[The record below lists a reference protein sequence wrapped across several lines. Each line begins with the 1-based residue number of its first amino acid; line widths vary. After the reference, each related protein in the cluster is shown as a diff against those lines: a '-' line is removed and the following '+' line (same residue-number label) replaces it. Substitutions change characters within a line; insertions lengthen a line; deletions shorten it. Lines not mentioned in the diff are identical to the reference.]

1 MSLRINTNT
10 PALNAQRNLR
20 FTSDHLHNVLEQLS
34 SGQRINKSGDDAAG
48 LAISENLRANIRGL
62 GQAQRNADDGVSLIQ
77 VAEGGLNE
85 MANIL
90 IRLRELGV
98 QAASD
103 TIGPVERSFL
113 HVEYLQLLDEI
124 DRVAHATTFNTEPLI
139 DGSGNVF
146 DIQVGVRNNPLIDR
160 ISFDAHHLNATTDAL
175 GIKDSGVDIKE
186 KAQTSLAQIDEALM
200 KVSAMRADLG
210 AIQNRLG
217 STITNHSIAIENL
230 SAANSRIRDADMA
243 KTTSDLTRDNI
254 LMQSGVA
261 VLSHANQMHKAALQ
275 LLNNG

>member
-1 MSLRINTNT
+1 
-10 PALNAQRNLR
+10 
-20 FTSDHLHNVLEQLS
+20 
-34 SGQRINKSGDDAAG
+34 
-48 LAISENLRANIRGL
+48 
-62 GQAQRNADDGVSLIQ
+62 
-77 VAEGGLNE
+77 
-85 MANIL
+85 
-90 IRLRELGV
+90 
-98 QAASD
+98 
-103 TIGPVERSFL
+103 
-113 HVEYLQLLDEI
+113 
-124 DRVAHATTFNTEPLI
+124 
-139 DGSGNVF
+139 
-146 DIQVGVRNNPLIDR
+146 
-160 ISFDAHHLNATTDAL
+160 LNATTDAL

>member
-113 HVEYLQLLDEI
+113 HVEYLQI
-124 DRVAHATTFNTEPLI
+124 GRAH
-139 DGSGNVF
+139 V
-146 DIQVGVRNNPLIDR
+146 
-160 ISFDAHHLNATTDAL
+160 
-175 GIKDSGVDIKE
+175 
-186 KAQTSLAQIDEALM
+186 
-200 KVSAMRADLG
+200 
-210 AIQNRLG
+210 
-217 STITNHSIAIENL
+217 
-230 SAANSRIRDADMA
+230 
-243 KTTSDLTRDNI
+243 
-254 LMQSGVA
+254 
-261 VLSHANQMHKAALQ
+261 
-275 LLNNG
+275 